1 MPVKNI
7 LLLVSDSPES
17 RKAAKFGFELARTL
31 NAAAA
36 LVFVV
41 DKSHEMVNPDLG
53 VSLEQKRA
61 AMLKA
66 ARATIAQLTELY
78 AAGSEV
84 LQFIPEGRPG
94 IEIIKVAAEWPADLI
109 VMGTHLHGRIEL
121 LLQGS
126 LTEYIIRHATVPV
139 IVAPPAMR

>member
-17 RKAAKFGFELARTL
+17 RKAAKFGFELARSL
-31 NAAAA
+31 NASTA
-36 LVFVV
+36 LIFVV
-41 DKSHEMVNPDLG
+41 DKSHEMVNADLG
-53 VSLEQKRA
+53 ISMEQKRA

-78 AAGSEV
+78 AGGSQV

-94 IEIIKVAAEWPADLI
+94 TEIIKVAAKWPADLI
-109 VMGTHLHGRIEL
+109 IMGTHLHGRIEL

-126 LTEYIIRHATVPV
+126 LTEYVIRHATVPV
-139 IVAPPAMR
+139 IVAPPAMQ